1 MEDDIRAT
9 LENPSE
15 SYEVEFESGQIQ
27 TKFQG
32 TFLDNFEAVLGNLYK
47 LLDAEVKNEE
57 DSLQVN
63 LSPLDEENILDNRV
77 RSKKQATFCKDTVK
91 DNIKNTVLNGIT
103 PLELERNENN
113 IMNEKQAK
121 SYEGGT

>member
-1 MEDDIRAT
+1 M
-9 LENPSE
+9 
-15 SYEVEFESGQIQ
+15 
-27 TKFQG
+27 
-32 TFLDNFEAVLGNLYK
+32 
-47 LLDAEVKNEE
+47 
-57 DSLQVN
+57 QVN
-63 LSPLDEENILDNRV
+63 LSPLEEENILDNRV
-77 RSKKQATFCKDTVK
+77 RSKKQATFCKDTVE